1 MALNEGWKQELCRGM
16 IYIMQ
21 TPEELLLEKN
31 SLLERGLDP
40 EMVEN
45 LKESQEEYRKMG
57 LHKTLEEVFYL
68 EVDDTSILDEPSEEE
83 KPSKTLAQVYQQASS
98 ALTLQNLEDNSTDR

>member
-1 MALNEGWKQELCRGM
+1 MNKQER
-16 IYIMQ
+16 Q
-21 TPEELLLEKN
+21 LLEEN
-31 SLLERGLDP
+31 SLLQRGLDP

-45 LKESQEEYRKMG
+45 LKESQEEYQKMG

-68 EVDDTSILDEPSEEE
+68 EVDDTSILDESSEEE

-98 ALTLQNLEDNSTDR
+98 ALTLQNLEDNSTAR